1 MRRRSF
7 ASEGR
12 FAAGEPEGCASIREF
27 GNSCDTRR
35 AEMKFLCAFVPLC
48 GKKKKRKL
56 CERKRETT
64 HTRTTGKDGGFA
76 IFSNTY
82 LRFSLDFWYN
92 VRKMCM
98 TDEK

>member
-48 GKKKKRKL
+48 GKKKSENFANESVRQHTHAQP
-56 CERKRETT
+56 ERTA
-64 HTRTTGKDGGFA
+64 D
-76 IFSNTY
+76 
-82 LRFSLDFWYN
+82 LRFSLIPTCVF
-92 VRKMCM
+92 RSIFGIISAECA
-98 TDEK
+98 